1 MYINAF
7 RYSLCVQAYIVYT
20 TLPNF
25 YQAEKNGLRPAW
37 RETGSK
43 KSEHREGR
51 KGEIREES
59 WEKRETEASV

>member
-1 MYINAF
+1 ML
-7 RYSLCVQAYIVYT
+7 SDTLCVCKRISYI
-20 TLPNF
+20 
-25 YQAEKNGLRPAW
+25 QRCRISIKQRKMASDQAW